1 MNARKARRALLAL
14 KAQEGK
20 LAPVDLVNS
29 QRQSGYEHVSYNRPE
44 RSNPSS
50 HGGGKRRYQA
60 QSGSDSTKDSFF
72 RGPMR
77 ATALE
82 AAQDY
87 CDFANGRALAAVTPL
102 KSAGHTAVRDSLP
115 RDPEVAHALGVLRD
129 ARGQR
134 EGKQGY
140 VYCIV
145 EDAPAEGRYNRRYCK
160 IGFSTNPE
168 ARVAELQT
176 GNPRTLS
183 LLGTIPGTV
192 EDEAAMH
199 QRYIHHNVL
208 QEWFELTPMIAYEFT
223 KTGTVTGR
231 FSAAVPSGADA
242 SVPQAERKVA

>member
-1 MNARKARRALLAL
+1 MIAPDDIRNAKRA
-14 KAQEGK
+14 G
-20 LAPVDLVNS
+20 
-29 QRQSGYEHVSYNRPE
+29 GYEHIQR
-44 RSNPSS
+44 
-50 HGGGKRRYQA
+50 HGGPQKPGGKPRDQWCAILKTER
-60 QSGSDSTKDSFF
+60 GSNGSRIKA
-72 RGPMR
+72 RGPR
-77 ATALE
+77 RGTPLE

-87 CDFANGRALAAVTPL
+87 CDYVNNMGFTFAITNNL
-102 KSAGHTAVRDSLP
+102 KSAGHTVTRDSLP
-115 RDPEVAHALGVLRD
+115 RDPEVEAALGVLRD

-134 EGKQGY
+134 KGNQGY

-145 EDAPAEGRYNRRYCK
+145 EENEHPFRPYCK

-176 GNPRTLS
+176 GNPRKLS

-208 QEWFELTPMIAYEFT
+208 QEWFELTPMIRYEFT

-231 FSAAVPSGADA
+231 FSAAVPSDA
-242 SVPQAERKVA
+242 VAKVA